1 MGQFGVE
8 EVPSLSNG
16 VGVASPP
23 LVVVGGI
30 TFYFK
35 RAAFRLITSPY
46 PVVPTLLLEV
56 EMGWDKKCY

>member
-16 VGVASPP
+16 VGADSPP

-35 RAAFRLITSPY
+35 CTAFGLVTFQY
-46 PVVPTLLLEV
+46 PVIPTLLLEV
-56 EMGWDKKCY
+56 EMGWDKECY